1 MDFLNIIDSMKQAG
15 VRFSAGLTDDAITK
29 IEEFYEI
36 RFPDSLKCFYQTA
49 LPIFADDPTFPDD
62 FSPFPRWDDFS
73 PENVAAIRQRM
84 RDPYEWLKRDIAR
97 GFWLPAWGEKTT
109 EELFENA
116 PVLIPIFLHRYMPV
130 LSGTKVPVISTV
142 GRDTI
147 CYGLTLEDYLLREFC
162 HGGVAFEPMEIPY
175 IPLWDDLSNQSH

>member
-29 IEEFYEI
+29 IEEIYAI
-36 RFPDSLKCFYQTA
+36 RFPDTLRAFYQTA

-84 RDPYEWLKRDIAR
+84 RDPYEWLKRDIER

-130 LSGTKVPVISTV
+130 LRGAKVPVISTV

-175 IPLWDDLSNQSH
+175 IPLWDDLLNQSH

>member
-49 LPIFADDPTFPDD
+49 LPISAQDAE
-62 FSPFPRWDDFS
+62 FPRWDDFS

-84 RDPYEWLKRDIAR
+84 RDPYEWLKRDIER
-97 GFWLPAWGEKTT
+97 GFWLPAWDGKTV

-130 LSGTKVPVISTV
+130 LSGAKVPVISTV

-162 HGGVAFEPMEIPY
+162 HGGVAFETMEIPY
-175 IPLWDDLSNQSH
+175 IPLWGDILNLSHGS